1 MPNPSKLEAIYG
13 PELLNILAEMQEIFP
28 PVNPSP
34 GTPTDQIFYRSGQRS
49 AVEWL
54 EKRINED

>member
-28 PVNPSP
+28 PVNPQP
-34 GTPTDQIFYRSGQRS
+34 GTSTDQIFFMSGQRS

-54 EKRINED
+54 ENRISET